1 MTSRRRPVQPR
12 GRGRWWDPARA
23 WGGTLA
29 LLLPALLLPGWARAQ
44 GIDLS
49 HGGPVSV
56 TARDG
61 IDWDQNNQL
70 VIARGDARA
79 IRGDVT
85 VTADVLTAHYR
96 KKAGATKPVGS
107 GAAAGATPAAVVA
120 TDVKPGSGIG
130 DDTGANEIY
139 RLEATG
145 HVHIFT
151 PTDQA
156 WGDHATYDID
166 QAVLVLVGGDLK
178 LVTPTDVLTA
188 RDAMEYWSARHM
200 SVGRGDAVVTT
211 NDSRRVQADVL
222 VGYSVDPVAAAG
234 SAKVAAGPGPAK
246 AGAAK
251 GTGDPVAASSSK
263 LQRVD
268 AFGHVRVQTPTEVV
282 TGERGVYV
290 PDTEIARIVGAV
302 HITRGENQM
311 NGSAAIVNMRSGLA
325 TLSQDPGSRVE
336 GLIVPNSQT
345 PGASP
350 GTTGA
355 APGAGPSV
363 MPGSKG
369 GPPAGTKAGRAGA
382 AAGGAT

>member
-1 MTSRRRPVQPR
+1 M
-12 GRGRWWDPARA
+12 
-23 WGGTLA
+23 
-29 LLLPALLLPGWARAQ
+29 
-44 GIDLS
+44 
-49 HGGPVSV
+49 
-56 TARDG
+56 
-61 IDWDQNNQL
+61 
-70 VIARGDARA
+70 
-79 IRGDVT
+79 
-85 VTADVLTAHYR
+85 
-96 KKAGATKPVGS
+96 
-107 GAAAGATPAAVVA
+107 
-120 TDVKPGSGIG
+120 
-130 DDTGANEIY
+130 
-139 RLEATG
+139 
-145 HVHIFT
+145 
-151 PTDQA
+151 
-156 WGDHATYDID
+156 
-166 QAVLVLVGGDLK
+166 
-178 LVTPTDVLTA
+178 
-188 RDAMEYWSARHM
+188 
-200 SVGRGDAVVTT
+200 
-211 NDSRRVQADVL
+211 
-222 VGYSVDPVAAAG
+222 
-234 SAKVAAGPGPAK
+234 
-246 AGAAK
+246 
-251 GTGDPVAASSSK
+251 AASSSK